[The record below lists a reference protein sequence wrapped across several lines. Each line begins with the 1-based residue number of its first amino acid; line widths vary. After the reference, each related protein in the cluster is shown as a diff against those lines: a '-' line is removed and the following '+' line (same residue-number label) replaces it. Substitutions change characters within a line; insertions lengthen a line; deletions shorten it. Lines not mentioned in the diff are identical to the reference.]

1 MKFIK
6 IPAHVVLLLQGMAAF
21 ATFAQT
27 RCPAG
32 VTPGSVVCLPDSVGV
47 PPPRPIGEWI
57 ETWGA
62 IVTSTSSSEAWVS
75 IGKLSQKETEAEAL
89 QDCHASG
96 VADCKVLLSYR
107 NQCAALVTSSAATN
121 RTVAAGAP
129 TTALAEGDALREC
142 GRLGGREC
150 SVIYSECTK
159 QIFKRF

>member
-1 MKFIK
+1 MRGLSLIFFGLIFIAPN
-6 IPAHVVLLLQGMAAF
+6 IFG
-21 ATFAQT
+21 QT
-27 RCPAG
+27 RCPSGVQAG
-32 VTPGSVVCLPDSVGV
+32 NVQCMPDSNGGNSK
-47 PPPRPIGEWI
+47 PRPLGEWI